1 MRSGE
6 KGVKEIDAGYKS
18 ESVNTQLKF
27 IQYEGHLALLP
38 HDNNFDIWCSS
49 LTEPAMI
56 SLAQGFV
63 SGIEVLLQG
72 SKKELRLLGFEVER
86 KTVPRFGDMIFWVG
100 LIND

>member
-1 MRSGE
+1 
-6 KGVKEIDAGYKS
+6 
-18 ESVNTQLKF
+18 
-27 IQYEGHLALLP
+27 
-38 HDNNFDIWCSS
+38 
-49 LTEPAMI
+49 MI